1 MVMSNDDKMRQNIL
15 VATSVL
21 LLACVLLYGLPLR
34 RYQHRHMRRHFHGR
48 RIHRQIPHYPARN
61 EKHPSYCNIREYH
74 VICGPEKHCDRSC
87 DNMYSPPH
95 CYHDPNNPKCYFP
108 RCLCKDGFVRNEQG
122 HCIWEHMCPNR
133 YSEPSRNSTGD
144 EGMVM
149 EFVPF
154 IRGRHHSRKDRY
166 QRRHRYRH

>member
-1 MVMSNDDKMRQNIL
+1 MRQNIL

-87 DNMYSPPH
+87 DNMYRLVFGRLKS
-95 CYHDPNNPKCYFP
+95 YDFF
-108 RCLCKDGFVRNEQG
+108 LALIID
-122 HCIWEHMCPNR
+122 INR
-133 YSEPSRNSTGD
+133 
-144 EGMVM
+144 
-149 EFVPF
+149 F
-154 IRGRHHSRKDRY
+154 ISKFDD
-166 QRRHRYRH
+166 QRMLK